1 MIDEGI
7 YKGNDLHTTLLMC
20 VCKTREKVIAR
31 RDNRQVSKERG
42 TQGSLGNGIDY
53 ITSNFLTNTPF
64 FFFHYV
70 CNSKFTS
77 FFAMVVGGGGSSWFV
92 CPWSGLAQ
100 GVGGV
105 EGYEC

>member
-64 FFFHYV
+64 SFFHYV

-77 FFAMVVGGGGSSWFV
+77 FFAMVVGGGRILLV
-92 CPWSGLAQ
+92 CVSLVWSGS
-100 GVGGV
+100 GSGGRGGV
-105 EGYEC
+105 